1 MHLPVVGL
9 LKCLTKRHNSKG
21 GWVDA
26 EDTFHLLE
34 VEHASMWGL
43 FMVMSH
49 SDMSCK
55 MSHCNVSKSPG
66 LRSLYC
72 FDIIYGHIDLLLT
85 AGRLPDILIPMQHIF
100 SM

>member
-55 MSHCNVSKSPG
+55 MSHCNVSCKKNPRT
-66 LRSLYC
+66 LFEVPWFKESLLFRHYIWSYRFTTHC
-72 FDIIYGHIDLLLT
+72 RKT
-85 AGRLPDILIPMQHIF
+85 A
-100 SM
+100 